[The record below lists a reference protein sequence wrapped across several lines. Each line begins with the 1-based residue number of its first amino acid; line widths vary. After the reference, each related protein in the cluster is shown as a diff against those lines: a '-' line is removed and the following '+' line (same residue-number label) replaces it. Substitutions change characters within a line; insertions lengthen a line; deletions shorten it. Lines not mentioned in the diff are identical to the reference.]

1 MTHTLP
7 FSGIKISIKVL
18 RTFCSIQYKF
28 QLYQVGQVAMH
39 ALLCLGN
46 RNEELFLFNK
56 TDDTVISKNRSTRF
70 QEIHVVNTFYGQ
82 NMISNIIC

>member
-18 RTFCSIQYKF
+18 RTFCSIQNKF

-46 RNEELFLFNK
+46 GNEELFLFN
-56 TDDTVISKNRSTRF
+56 
-70 QEIHVVNTFYGQ
+70 
-82 NMISNIIC
+82 

>member
-28 QLYQVGQVAMH
+28 QLYQIGQIGQVAMR

-46 RNEELFLFNK
+46 RNEELFLFN
-56 TDDTVISKNRSTRF
+56 
-70 QEIHVVNTFYGQ
+70 
-82 NMISNIIC
+82 